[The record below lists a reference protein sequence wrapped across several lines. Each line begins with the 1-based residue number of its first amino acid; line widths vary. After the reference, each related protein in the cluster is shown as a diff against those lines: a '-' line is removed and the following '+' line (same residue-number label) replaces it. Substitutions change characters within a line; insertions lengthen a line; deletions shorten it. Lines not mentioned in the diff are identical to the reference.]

1 MCKKKS
7 SDSPLKNVIYE
18 VVVLI
23 IYVRLCTLTSAG
35 RAEKYSD
42 LRLNLWMEGQCVYVE
57 GVAVGGSRASGGG
70 S

>member
-1 MCKKKS
+1 M
-7 SDSPLKNVIYE
+7 IYE